1 MSSFDQPLPPYNA
14 SDPTA
19 TFVGTS
25 CLDLLLI
32 ELVPMAYRIA
42 NELGEASDDGGGG
55 GGGGNSSKNNEE
67 AGSVS
72 TTAGTISTAP
82 GTMSATGRKSKLDED
97 EEREAVFFR
106 LEGLGYRVGLGLVE
120 RYGFAPPFSLNPFFL
135 RAILD
140 QALVLQLPYTTAY
153 MTFNPIFTFHTNTEP
168 ETRSFSRDRPRF
180 TDTLDAIK
188 FVCKDLW
195 MLVFKKQVDNLKTNH
210 RGVYVLTDHAFRPL
224 SRMSVDAGGQAVAR
238 AQPFLWFPCGI
249 LRGALA
255 AMGISATV
263 QAETSELPGAVFQI
277 KTTPAA
283 PNCCM
288 DGAKVRTSKQET
300 RPFPTPSNPEKEDK
314 SGVQPSPSPSPS
326 QSEDANCKPEKG
338 NTKSS
343 SLTRK

>member
-25 CLDLLLI
+25 CLDFLLI
-32 ELVPMAYRIA
+32 ELVPMAFRIT
-42 NELGEASDDGGGG
+42 NELEEAGDGDGGGS
-55 GGGGNSSKNNEE
+55 GGNHNNNNSSSNEE
-67 AGSVS
+67 SGSVS
-72 TTAGTISTAP
+72 TSAGTTGTAP
-82 GTMSATGRKSKLDED
+82 SAAAAGAAAAGRKGKLDED

-120 RYGFAPPFSLNPFFL
+120 R
-135 RAILD
+135 
-140 QALVLQLPYTTAY
+140 
-153 MTFNPIFTFHTNTEP
+153 
-168 ETRSFSRDRPRF
+168 FSRDRPRF

-224 SRMSVDAGGQAVAR
+224 ARMSTDAGGQAVVR

-277 KTTPAA
+277 KTTQAA
-283 PNCCM
+283 P
-288 DGAKVRTSKQET
+288 K
-300 RPFPTPSNPEKEDK
+300 
-314 SGVQPSPSPSPS
+314 
-326 QSEDANCKPEKG
+326 
-338 NTKSS
+338 
-343 SLTRK
+343 

>member
-25 CLDLLLI
+25 CLDFLLI
-32 ELVPMAYRIA
+32 ELVPMAYRITT
-42 NELGEASDDGGGG
+42 ELGEASDDSGSS
-55 GGGGNSSKNNEE
+55 NSNNNKNNEE

-72 TTAGTISTAP
+72 ASADTISTTHETASA
-82 GTMSATGRKSKLDED
+82 SATGRKSKLDED
-97 EEREAVFFR
+97 EEREAVFYR

-120 RYGFAPPFSLNPFFL
+120 R
-135 RAILD
+135 
-140 QALVLQLPYTTAY
+140 
-153 MTFNPIFTFHTNTEP
+153 
-168 ETRSFSRDRPRF
+168 FSRDRPRF

-224 SRMSVDAGGQAVAR
+224 SRMSTDAGGQAVVR

-263 QAETSELPGAVFQI
+263 QANTDELPSAQFQI

-283 PNCCM
+283 P
-288 DGAKVRTSKQET
+288 K
-300 RPFPTPSNPEKEDK
+300 
-314 SGVQPSPSPSPS
+314 
-326 QSEDANCKPEKG
+326 
-338 NTKSS
+338 
-343 SLTRK
+343 

>member
-25 CLDLLLI
+25 CLDFLLI
-32 ELVPMAYRIA
+32 ELVPMAYRIT
-42 NELGEASDDGGGG
+42 NELGEASDDSG
-55 GGGGNSSKNNEE
+55 SSSNNNNNKNNEE

-72 TTAGTISTAP
+72 ASAGTISTTH
-82 GTMSATGRKSKLDED
+82 GTASASATGRKSKLDED
-97 EEREAVFFR
+97 EEREAVFYR

-120 RYGFAPPFSLNPFFL
+120 R
-135 RAILD
+135 
-140 QALVLQLPYTTAY
+140 
-153 MTFNPIFTFHTNTEP
+153 
-168 ETRSFSRDRPRF
+168 FSRDRPRF

-224 SRMSVDAGGQAVAR
+224 SRMSTDAGGQAVAR

-263 QAETSELPGAVFQI
+263 QATTDELPSAQFQI

-283 PNCCM
+283 P
-288 DGAKVRTSKQET
+288 K
-300 RPFPTPSNPEKEDK
+300 
-314 SGVQPSPSPSPS
+314 
-326 QSEDANCKPEKG
+326 
-338 NTKSS
+338 
-343 SLTRK
+343 

>member
-19 TFVGTS
+19 TFMGTS
-25 CLDLLLI
+25 CLDFLLI
-32 ELVPMAYRIA
+32 ELVPMAYRIT
-42 NELGEASDDGGGG
+42 NELEEASDGSSGSGSG
-55 GGGGNSSKNNEE
+55 SSKNNEE
-67 AGSVS
+67 TGSVS
-72 TTAGTISTAP
+72 TSAGTGTISTAP
-82 GTMSATGRKSKLDED
+82 GASATSRKSKLDED

-120 RYGFAPPFSLNPFFL
+120 R
-135 RAILD
+135 
-140 QALVLQLPYTTAY
+140 
-153 MTFNPIFTFHTNTEP
+153 
-168 ETRSFSRDRPRF
+168 FSRDRPRF

-224 SRMSVDAGGQAVAR
+224 ARMSADAGGQAVAR

-263 QAETSELPGAVFQI
+263 QAESSELPGAVFQI

-283 PNCCM
+283 P
-288 DGAKVRTSKQET
+288 K
-300 RPFPTPSNPEKEDK
+300 
-314 SGVQPSPSPSPS
+314 
-326 QSEDANCKPEKG
+326 
-338 NTKSS
+338 
-343 SLTRK
+343 